1 MNKILVIHPDDRST
15 DFLRAIYRKL
25 KNITLITGGYSKSE
39 VLKMISEHD
48 QVMMMGHGSPWGLFS
63 VGQFTDVD
71 NGYIVDH
78 SMIYLFTNQRN
89 NIYIWCNA
97 DKFVDRYKLQGLYSG
112 MFVSETGEA
121 LMCNLPPVSQS
132 IVDESNNSF
141 ATWLGDIISEKP
153 LHETYEYMM
162 YYYKILAESNSVAE
176 YNSERLYLS
185 EGGVIRSNKST
196 KYIT

>member
-1 MNKILVIHPDDRST
+1 MKTLIIHPEDRTT
-15 DFLRAIYRKL
+15 DFLRGIYATL
-25 KNITLITGGYSKSE
+25 PGHTLITKGTKAHVNS
-39 VLKMISEHD
+39 LIDTHD
-48 QVMMMGHGSPWGLFS
+48 RVIMCGHGTPMGLLS
-63 VGQFTDVD
+63 VKQFE
-71 NGYIVDH
+71 NYEYIIDSNTVPR
-78 SMIYLFTNQRN
+78 IRGKEC
-89 NIYIWCNA
+89 IYIWCNA